1 MPNTHIYIPFR
12 QAAMDEQTTQGVLSR
27 RCIIIELERT
37 DQEQIVKYLHEHVY
51 SYNWLLREDKGDEK
65 IRLCV
70 WWREDCY
77 RRFCTS
83 PLRSFLKRLKNK
95 GGYVNISR
103 ELTTKEGVHAFGEGI
118 LGGITKYYAE
128 GPLYIYLRDLL
139 SLESSPIETYSPEKE
154 KCNRIL
160 QTASTLSM
168 PAKLDLLQNFASL
181 LVPEVKQKLE
191 DKPQVPEVE
200 QKLQDESHI
209 IPEPPSPLITEPG
222 TPLPPFNPMI
232 SEHDVF
238 LPSTFPPSPLQSGH
252 IEGPREYPDANG
264 NPIKIVDYDMISPA
278 EPY

>member
-1 MPNTHIYIPFR
+1 MLFR
-12 QAAMDEQTTQGVLSR
+12 QAAMDEQTAQGVLSR
-27 RCIIIELERT
+27 HCVIIELERT
-37 DQEQIVKYLHEHVY
+37 DQERIVKYLYEHVY
-51 SYNWLLREDKGDEK
+51 SYNWLLREDKGDGK

-77 RRFCTS
+77 RQFCTS

-95 GGYVNISR
+95 AGYDKINISKQ
-103 ELTTKEGVHAFGEGI
+103 LTTKEGVHAFGDGV
-118 LGGITKYYAE
+118 LGGISKYYAE

-154 KCNRIL
+154 KSNRIL

-168 PAKLDLLQNFASL
+168 PAKLDLLQKFASL

-200 QKLQDESHI
+200 QKLQTESHI

-222 TPLPPFNPMI
+222 TPLPPSNPMV

-238 LPSTFPPSPLQSGH
+238 LPSTFPPSPLQS
-252 IEGPREYPDANG
+252 
-264 NPIKIVDYDMISPA
+264 DYMYG
-278 EPY
+278 EME